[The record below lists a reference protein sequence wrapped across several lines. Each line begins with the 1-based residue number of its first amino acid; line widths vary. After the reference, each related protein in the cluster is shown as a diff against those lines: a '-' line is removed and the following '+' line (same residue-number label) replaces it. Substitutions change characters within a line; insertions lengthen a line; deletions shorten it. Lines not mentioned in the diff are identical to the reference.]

1 MIKNTYGTGCFLLL
15 NTGPRAVAS
24 SRGLLTTV
32 AWKIGGETV
41 YALEGSVFIAGAAI
55 QWLRDGLRALRD
67 AAESQRIAESVRD
80 TGGVRGSPSCESA
93 SGIVRAPFRGPRRRS
108 ETDRRLDA
116 RSGMARTDG
125 RGSRDRT
132 CRPSAWTWL
141 VVVLLIAAPAQAQRV
156 ERYPEQFGPFT
167 LGKEPGQRVTV
178 TAVYQR
184 LLDAKEYWRATTL
197 EYWSIQNETRT
208 ILARGRES
216 TRTQPP
222 GEFVEAKGLSA
233 YLLEGRGRPML
244 LLVFGVVP
252 STPTSGVTYEIW
264 GVDRSGAFRQAL
276 VLQPYGEGVMNPIG
290 SQSGKIALAEGRYL
304 DVSEW
309 LGSFAMRI
317 RYEYDE
323 ASHRFTP
330 RNSCSPPLNP
340 LFDREGLR
348 QALERG
354 GDPRVEMHETPKP
367 GAQRRVAR
375 LTEKSRVK
383 LIEACTGR
391 FGPGK
396 VHDLWLK
403 VIVDGN
409 AGWVV
414 ESEFHKLGLG
424 AGD

>member
-1 MIKNTYGTGCFLLL
+1 
-15 NTGPRAVAS
+15 
-24 SRGLLTTV
+24 
-32 AWKIGGETV
+32 
-41 YALEGSVFIAGAAI
+41 
-55 QWLRDGLRALRD
+55 
-67 AAESQRIAESVRD
+67 
-80 TGGVRGSPSCESA
+80 
-93 SGIVRAPFRGPRRRS
+93 
-108 ETDRRLDA
+108 
-116 RSGMARTDG
+116 MARTDG

-330 RNSCSPPLNP
+330 RNSCSPPLSP

-403 VIVDGN
+403 VVVDGN